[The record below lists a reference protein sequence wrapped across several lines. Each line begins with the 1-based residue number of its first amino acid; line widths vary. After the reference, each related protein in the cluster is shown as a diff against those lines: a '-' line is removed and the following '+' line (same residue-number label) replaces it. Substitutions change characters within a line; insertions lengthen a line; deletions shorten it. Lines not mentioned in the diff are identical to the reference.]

1 MAVKIVLPGAVM
13 TVQDGGRYGYQEAGV
28 QVSGAMDQMAFRNAN
43 YLVGNEETEAVLEV
57 TLFGGTLEF
66 TEDTITA
73 ITGADMEPV
82 VDGDPVEMN
91 CPLLIRKGQILT
103 LGMTR
108 QGCRT
113 YLAFAGGIDVPLVM
127 GSRSTNLKCAF
138 GGYGGRALKAGDVLK
153 LGKPKLSFDRV
164 KKRRTKG
171 IETEKIIE
179 VRAVPGPQQEY
190 FTEAGEK
197 VLITA
202 EHEVGIK
209 GINIAIECSARN
221 IKVKGSRE
229 YKYPILEQSV
239 DDFQDEM
246 LDKYPEYS
254 IYVSGQTLSFSKVFT
269 YQDEK
274 YAVEKIKGDIDI
286 MEDVVLTFEND
297 CVNFMEKE
305 VNGTNSNEEYNPED
319 NINIVNVDNSFHAV
333 STTEQD
339 NNEYEERHGDY
350 TKETFKKLIS
360 KFNAD
365 VNGNEMTAS
374 LQDNKTVRCVMFP
387 MDSEILVSAS
397 VPASR
402 DTGAMY
408 VSYITSNYPELMSSY
423 DSDNETFT
431 VRTYSSPD
439 EYEPDGTENLLN
451 LCMTALDAC
460 INEYKQTLEKKDSSD
475 FASDVQQILAEQT
488 ETIWEREK
496 AVAAREE
503 EMAKR
508 EEEMTKKEE
517 ELTQKVKEL
526 EEEKER
532 VQAEAE
538 KERQKMK
545 DHEAERKNQ
554 SV

>member
-138 GGYGGRALKAGDVLK
+138 GGYGGRALKSGDVLK

-197 VLITA
+197 AFYSGTYTITDQSDRM
-202 EHEVGIK
+202 GYRLK
-209 GINIAIECSARN
+209 GPSVESKNGTDIISDAIPLGAVQ
-221 IKVKGSRE
+221 I
-229 YKYPILEQSV
+229 P
-239 DDFQDEM
+239 
-246 LDKYPEYS
+246 P
-254 IYVSGQTLSFSKVFT
+254 SGQPIVLLADRQTTGGYAKIAVVCSFDIPKLVQGRPGDKVRFLKT
-269 YQDEK
+269 
-274 YAVEKIKGDIDI
+274 
-286 MEDVVLTFEND
+286 DVKTAQKLYR
-297 CVNFMEKE
+297 K
-305 VNGTNSNEEYNPED
+305 
-319 NINIVNVDNSFHAV
+319 
-333 STTEQD
+333 Q
-339 NNEYEERHGDY
+339 ER
-350 TKETFKKLIS
+350 
-360 KFNAD
+360 
-365 VNGNEMTAS
+365 
-374 LQDNKTVRCVMFP
+374 
-387 MDSEILVSAS
+387 
-397 VPASR
+397 
-402 DTGAMY
+402 
-408 VSYITSNYPELMSSY
+408 
-423 DSDNETFT
+423 
-431 VRTYSSPD
+431 
-439 EYEPDGTENLLN
+439 
-451 LCMTALDAC
+451 
-460 INEYKQTLEKKDSSD
+460 
-475 FASDVQQILAEQT
+475 
-488 ETIWEREK
+488 
-496 AVAAREE
+496 
-503 EMAKR
+503 
-508 EEEMTKKEE
+508 
-517 ELTQKVKEL
+517 
-526 EEEKER
+526 
-532 VQAEAE
+532 
-538 KERQKMK
+538 
-545 DHEAERKNQ
+545 
-554 SV
+554 

>member
-127 GSRSTNLKCAF
+127 GSRSTNLKCGF

-197 VLITA
+197 AFYSGTYTITDQSDRM
-202 EHEVGIK
+202 GYRLK
-209 GINIAIECSARN
+209 GPLVESKNGTDIISDAIPLGAVQ
-221 IKVKGSRE
+221 I
-229 YKYPILEQSV
+229 P
-239 DDFQDEM
+239 
-246 LDKYPEYS
+246 P
-254 IYVSGQTLSFSKVFT
+254 SGQPIVLLADRQTTGGYAKIAVVCSFDIPKLVQGRPGDKVRFLKT
-269 YQDEK
+269 
-274 YAVEKIKGDIDI
+274 
-286 MEDVVLTFEND
+286 DVKTAQKLYR
-297 CVNFMEKE
+297 K
-305 VNGTNSNEEYNPED
+305 
-319 NINIVNVDNSFHAV
+319 
-333 STTEQD
+333 Q
-339 NNEYEERHGDY
+339 ER
-350 TKETFKKLIS
+350 
-360 KFNAD
+360 
-365 VNGNEMTAS
+365 
-374 LQDNKTVRCVMFP
+374 
-387 MDSEILVSAS
+387 
-397 VPASR
+397 
-402 DTGAMY
+402 
-408 VSYITSNYPELMSSY
+408 
-423 DSDNETFT
+423 
-431 VRTYSSPD
+431 
-439 EYEPDGTENLLN
+439 
-451 LCMTALDAC
+451 
-460 INEYKQTLEKKDSSD
+460 
-475 FASDVQQILAEQT
+475 
-488 ETIWEREK
+488 
-496 AVAAREE
+496 
-503 EMAKR
+503 
-508 EEEMTKKEE
+508 
-517 ELTQKVKEL
+517 
-526 EEEKER
+526 
-532 VQAEAE
+532 
-538 KERQKMK
+538 
-545 DHEAERKNQ
+545 
-554 SV
+554 

>member
-138 GGYGGRALKAGDVLK
+138 GGYRGRALKAGDVLK

-197 VLITA
+197 AFYSGTYTITDQSDRM
-202 EHEVGIK
+202 GYRLK
-209 GINIAIECSARN
+209 GPLVESKNGTDIISDAIPLGAVQ
-221 IKVKGSRE
+221 I
-229 YKYPILEQSV
+229 P
-239 DDFQDEM
+239 
-246 LDKYPEYS
+246 P
-254 IYVSGQTLSFSKVFT
+254 SGQPIVLLADRQTTGGYAKIAVVCSFDIPKLVQGRPGDKVRFLKT
-269 YQDEK
+269 
-274 YAVEKIKGDIDI
+274 
-286 MEDVVLTFEND
+286 DVKTAQKLYR
-297 CVNFMEKE
+297 K
-305 VNGTNSNEEYNPED
+305 
-319 NINIVNVDNSFHAV
+319 
-333 STTEQD
+333 Q
-339 NNEYEERHGDY
+339 ER
-350 TKETFKKLIS
+350 
-360 KFNAD
+360 
-365 VNGNEMTAS
+365 
-374 LQDNKTVRCVMFP
+374 
-387 MDSEILVSAS
+387 
-397 VPASR
+397 
-402 DTGAMY
+402 
-408 VSYITSNYPELMSSY
+408 
-423 DSDNETFT
+423 
-431 VRTYSSPD
+431 
-439 EYEPDGTENLLN
+439 
-451 LCMTALDAC
+451 
-460 INEYKQTLEKKDSSD
+460 
-475 FASDVQQILAEQT
+475 
-488 ETIWEREK
+488 
-496 AVAAREE
+496 
-503 EMAKR
+503 
-508 EEEMTKKEE
+508 
-517 ELTQKVKEL
+517 
-526 EEEKER
+526 
-532 VQAEAE
+532 
-538 KERQKMK
+538 
-545 DHEAERKNQ
+545 
-554 SV
+554 

>member
-138 GGYGGRALKAGDVLK
+138 GGYGGRALNAGDVLK

-197 VLITA
+197 AFYSGTYTITDQSDRM
-202 EHEVGIK
+202 GYRLK
-209 GINIAIECSARN
+209 GPLVESKNGTDIISDAIPLGAVQ
-221 IKVKGSRE
+221 I
-229 YKYPILEQSV
+229 P
-239 DDFQDEM
+239 
-246 LDKYPEYS
+246 P
-254 IYVSGQTLSFSKVFT
+254 SGQPIVLLADRQTTGGYAKIAVVCSFDIPKLVQGRPGDKVRFLKT
-269 YQDEK
+269 
-274 YAVEKIKGDIDI
+274 
-286 MEDVVLTFEND
+286 DVKTAQKLYR
-297 CVNFMEKE
+297 K
-305 VNGTNSNEEYNPED
+305 
-319 NINIVNVDNSFHAV
+319 
-333 STTEQD
+333 Q
-339 NNEYEERHGDY
+339 ER
-350 TKETFKKLIS
+350 
-360 KFNAD
+360 
-365 VNGNEMTAS
+365 
-374 LQDNKTVRCVMFP
+374 
-387 MDSEILVSAS
+387 
-397 VPASR
+397 
-402 DTGAMY
+402 
-408 VSYITSNYPELMSSY
+408 
-423 DSDNETFT
+423 
-431 VRTYSSPD
+431 
-439 EYEPDGTENLLN
+439 
-451 LCMTALDAC
+451 
-460 INEYKQTLEKKDSSD
+460 
-475 FASDVQQILAEQT
+475 
-488 ETIWEREK
+488 
-496 AVAAREE
+496 
-503 EMAKR
+503 
-508 EEEMTKKEE
+508 
-517 ELTQKVKEL
+517 
-526 EEEKER
+526 
-532 VQAEAE
+532 
-538 KERQKMK
+538 
-545 DHEAERKNQ
+545 
-554 SV
+554 

>member
-138 GGYGGRALKAGDVLK
+138 GGYRGRALKAGDVLE

-197 VLITA
+197 AFYSGTYTITDQSDRM
-202 EHEVGIK
+202 GYRLK
-209 GINIAIECSARN
+209 GPLVESKNGTDIISDAIPLGAVQ
-221 IKVKGSRE
+221 I
-229 YKYPILEQSV
+229 P
-239 DDFQDEM
+239 
-246 LDKYPEYS
+246 P
-254 IYVSGQTLSFSKVFT
+254 SGQPIVLLADRQTTGGYAKIAVVCSFDIPKLVQGRPGDKVRFLKT
-269 YQDEK
+269 
-274 YAVEKIKGDIDI
+274 
-286 MEDVVLTFEND
+286 DVKTAQKLYR
-297 CVNFMEKE
+297 K
-305 VNGTNSNEEYNPED
+305 
-319 NINIVNVDNSFHAV
+319 
-333 STTEQD
+333 Q
-339 NNEYEERHGDY
+339 ER
-350 TKETFKKLIS
+350 
-360 KFNAD
+360 
-365 VNGNEMTAS
+365 
-374 LQDNKTVRCVMFP
+374 
-387 MDSEILVSAS
+387 
-397 VPASR
+397 
-402 DTGAMY
+402 
-408 VSYITSNYPELMSSY
+408 
-423 DSDNETFT
+423 
-431 VRTYSSPD
+431 
-439 EYEPDGTENLLN
+439 
-451 LCMTALDAC
+451 
-460 INEYKQTLEKKDSSD
+460 
-475 FASDVQQILAEQT
+475 
-488 ETIWEREK
+488 
-496 AVAAREE
+496 
-503 EMAKR
+503 
-508 EEEMTKKEE
+508 
-517 ELTQKVKEL
+517 
-526 EEEKER
+526 
-532 VQAEAE
+532 
-538 KERQKMK
+538 
-545 DHEAERKNQ
+545 
-554 SV
+554 